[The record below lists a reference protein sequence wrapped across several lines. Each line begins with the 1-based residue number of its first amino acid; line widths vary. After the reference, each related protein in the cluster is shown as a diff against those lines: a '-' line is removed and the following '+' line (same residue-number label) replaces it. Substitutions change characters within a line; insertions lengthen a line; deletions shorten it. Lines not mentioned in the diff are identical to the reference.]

1 MSYQFSDDLIG
12 QIAKSLQIAIL
23 TGTDII
29 DHLRQIHVVPDEN
42 DRLVMTDDFREMF
55 EEQLTS
61 MLDQLDEWNQLQEEG
76 RAMTSWK
83 DDGPVEE

>member
-29 DHLRQIHVVPDEN
+29 DHLRQIHVSPDEN

-55 EEQLTS
+55 EEQLAS
-61 MLDQLDEWNQLQEEG
+61 MLEQLEEWNQLQEG
-76 RAMTSWK
+76 GQAMTSWK